1 MAANWQIL
9 ADRAA
14 PAACA
19 AVVKADGYGLGA
31 AAVARRLHRAGC
43 RTFFVALP
51 HEATVVRE
59 AVGNQS
65 IVGVLGGYF
74 AEVAALYRTH
84 RLTPVLSTPGQVTTW
99 SARNNGPDLPAYIH
113 VDTGMNRLGLTPD
126 EWRALCA
133 SGDTIAGLSLAGLI
147 SHLACA
153 DEPGH
158 PQNAAQLA
166 AFSAAR
172 TMAPVP
178 LPACF
183 ANSSGVFLGPDYH
196 FDMVRPGVALY
207 GINPTPG
214 KANPMRP
221 TVRLR
226 GRILQV
232 RHIDR
237 AEAVGYGASFVASSA
252 RKLATVAVGYAD
264 GLHRALSNRG
274 RVACHSCLAPIV
286 GRVSMDMI
294 TIDISD
300 ISHEPVQ
307 PGDCVDIIGPHYDVD
322 ALAEDAGTIG
332 YEILTSLGRRYQ
344 RRYHGD
350 GGAA

>member
-1 MAANWQIL
+1 M
-9 ADRAA
+9 
-14 PAACA
+14 
-19 AVVKADGYGLGA
+19 VKADGYGLGA

-51 HEATVVRE
+51 HEAIVVRQ

-65 IVGVLGGYF
+65 VVGVLGGYF
-74 AEVAALYRTH
+74 SEVAELYRTH
-84 RLTPVLSTPGQVTTW
+84 RLTPVLSTPEQVTAW
-99 SARNNGPDLPAYIH
+99 CARKGGPDAPAYVH
-113 VDTGMNRLGLTPD
+113 VDTGMNRLGLAPE
-126 EWRALCA
+126 EWRALC
-133 SGDTIAGLSLAGLI
+133 SSSDTMAALSIAGLI

-166 AFSAAR
+166 AFNAAR
-172 TMAPVP
+172 ETAPQA
-178 LPACF
+178 LPGCF
-183 ANSSGVFLGPDYH
+183 ANSSGIFLGSDFH
-196 FDMVRPGVALY
+196 FDMVRPGAALY
-207 GINPTPG
+207 GVNPTPG
-214 KANPMRP
+214 ADNPMHP

-226 GRILQV
+226 ARILQV

-237 AEAVGYGASFVASSA
+237 EGTVGYGATFLASSA

-264 GLHRALSNRG
+264 GLHRAVSNRG

-294 TIDISD
+294 TIDITD

-307 PGDCVDIIGPHYDVD
+307 PGDFVDVIGPHYDVD
-322 ALAEDAGTIG
+322 AVAADAGTIG

-350 GGAA
+350 GAPA

>member
-1 MAANWQIL
+1 M
-9 ADRAA
+9 
-14 PAACA
+14 
-19 AVVKADGYGLGA
+19 VKADGYGLGA

-51 HEATVVRE
+51 HEATVVRD
-59 AVGNQS
+59 AVGSQS
-65 IVGVLGGYF
+65 VVSVLGGYF
-74 AEVAALYRTH
+74 SEVAELYRAH
-84 RLTPVLSTPGQVTTW
+84 RLTPVLSTPEHVTAW
-99 SARNNGPDLPAYIH
+99 CARKSGSEVPAYIH
-113 VDTGMNRLGLTPD
+113 VDTGMNRLGLAPD

-133 SGDTIAGLSLAGLI
+133 SSDTMASLNIAGLI
-147 SHLACA
+147 SHLASA
-153 DEPGH
+153 DDPSH

-166 AFSAAR
+166 AFKATRAA
-172 TMAPVP
+172 APNPVP
-178 LPACF
+178 GCF
-183 ANSSGVFLGPDYH
+183 ANSSGIFLGADYH
-196 FDMVRPGVALY
+196 FDMVRPGAALY
-207 GINPTPG
+207 GVNPTPG
-214 KANPMRP
+214 AVNPMRQ

-237 AEAVGYGASFVASSA
+237 EETVGYGATFLASSA

-274 RVACHSCLAPIV
+274 RVAYHSCLAPIV

-294 TIDISD
+294 TIDITD
-300 ISHEPVQ
+300 ISHEPAQ
-307 PGDCVDIIGPHYDVD
+307 PGGFVEIIGPHYDVD
-322 ALAEDAGTIG
+322 AVAADAGTIG

-350 GGAA
+350 GAAV